1 MKCGVNK
8 KNYFPIYSLSLIFKV
23 TARAVCLLTYLVL
36 TLVLFTERY
45 ASVNS
50 SCAQSPCEVL
60 RRYFK
65 PKIAH
70 KNV

>member
-8 KNYFPIYSLSLIFKV
+8 KKLDNYFPIYSLSLIFKV

-36 TLVLFTERY
+36 TSVLFTERY

-50 SCAQSPCEVL
+50 SCAQPPPP
-60 RRYFK
+60 R
-65 PKIAH
+65 ATAGH
-70 KNV
+70 